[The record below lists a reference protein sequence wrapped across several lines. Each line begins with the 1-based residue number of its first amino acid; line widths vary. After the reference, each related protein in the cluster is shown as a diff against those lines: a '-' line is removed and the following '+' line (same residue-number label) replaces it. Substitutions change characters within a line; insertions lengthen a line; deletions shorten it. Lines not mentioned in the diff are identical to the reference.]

1 MISNEGMEK
10 LWWQYKNE
18 GIAKNLP
25 MQAFCSIH
33 NVPYNAFEKYL
44 KLRRHFSDVHHITVT
59 DLPEE
64 ADTSVNKDQ
73 FRMAKPVA
81 NDVAPSAG
89 TAPSGKEKVRI
100 MLHIRMSNGM
110 QLSRTNM
117 AYRELISP
125 THSVRRY
132 RI

>member
-1 MISNEGMEK
+1 
-10 LWWQYKNE
+10 
-18 GIAKNLP
+18 

-33 NVPYNAFEKYL
+33 NVLYKAFEKYL

-73 FRMAKPVA
+73 VRMAKPA
-81 NDVAPSAG
+81 SNDAAPSAG
-89 TAPSGKEKVRI
+89 TAPLGKEKVRI
-100 MLHIRMSNGM
+100 MLHTHMSNGM
-110 QLSRTNM
+110 QLSSKNM
-117 AYRELISP
+117 EYRERLLP
-125 THSVRRY
+125 TNSATRY

>member
-1 MISNEGMEK
+1 MISNEEMEK

-18 GIAKNLP
+18 GIAKNLS

-64 ADTSVNKDQ
+64 ADTSVNKDRL
-73 FRMAKPVA
+73 RMAIFQIFVLTY
-81 NDVAPSAG
+81 N
-89 TAPSGKEKVRI
+89 R
-100 MLHIRMSNGM
+100 
-110 QLSRTNM
+110 
-117 AYRELISP
+117 
-125 THSVRRY
+125 
-132 RI
+132 

>member
-1 MISNEGMEK
+1 MISNEEMEK

-18 GIAKNLP
+18 GIAKNLT
-25 MQAFCSIH
+25 MLDFRSIH

-73 FRMAKPVA
+73 TRMSKPA
-81 NDVAPSAG
+81 TNEAASSAV

-100 MLHIRMSNGM
+100 MLHIRMNNGM
-110 QLSRTNM
+110 HLLSKNIG
-117 AYRELISP
+117 LS
-125 THSVRRY
+125 
-132 RI
+132 